1 MDNTELINALS
12 QVTDGLN
19 RMGDSF
25 KYTTVGFTSQPAG
38 LNPLV
43 NAFKNMIVEIYSK
56 LNKSYEKKLK
66 DLTDEVVDGNK
77 GQKEENEA
85 LKTAIGVLRGIQEKA
100 KNEENDRNK
109 KASTLNQYFQKSFD
123 SWKDGKK
130 NISVLQ
136 KMVGISFQ
144 SFLIGKDILK
154 TSKAILENMNNVM
167 LTNAEFAAS
176 LRQAGVSI
184 QEGFD
189 EGFLK
194 YAQIA
199 GKDREKFVEML
210 SQNAG
215 FITSAN
221 AKGLNGVNVL
231 ANQTNKLTGI
241 LGLSGR
247 EIESSIKA
255 YNESMLTTANAANIA
270 GIDHTNELI
279 RSTSALKSFAM
290 ATGQSVEN
298 ILKEQKAKEKSW
310 QMQRLATDQ
319 RTRSQFLMMRNL
331 GLSDDMIEAIMLGKH
346 NKASTMAMLDPYSA
360 QMMNDMR
367 RAYMSTINNPEAFRD
382 ALVRLNHSSAAEG
395 MRQREANT
403 NVMDYAYINGL
414 GELFAP
420 GTTQWGMLTA
430 RNMDFDK
437 ERLMK
442 GNDVKALNAVQE
454 SYKEMSRSVNK
465 LKDALTPSLETI
477 AEHYPTMT
485 KLLTW
490 MTDFMGNVLQN
501 HPWLGAILMGGQM
514 LAPLTSSI
522 LPMFIFGLM
531 NKAKPAIINISE
543 AAGSKFMVTV
553 TTEAAKTG
561 GFFSKLTGVLSKGA
575 SLLGKGLTGATL
587 GSVASDLTG
596 GNSTGGLVG
605 GLVGGY
611 ALPALAKWGAGR
623 LIGSTLGKALGAFGG
638 PVGVV
643 LGSLIGGWAGGAIG
657 NLFGDKPKNEPA
669 SAPES
674 SSYNTSNQTSSGNQT
689 EVVQTQHNVVSLN
702 GMEGLRSLL
711 RDNNAILK
719 NIYSELRTGPMKPGT
734 NMVG

>member
-19 RMGDSF
+19 KMGDSF

-43 NAFKNMIVEIYSK
+43 NAFKTMIVEIYSK
-56 LNKSYEKKLK
+56 LNKSYEEKLK
-66 DLTDEVVDGNK
+66 GLTDEVADGNK

-130 NISVLQ
+130 NTSALE

-154 TSKAILENMNNVM
+154 TSKAILENMNSIM

-199 GKDREKFVEML
+199 GKDREKFVQML
-210 SQNAG
+210 TENAG
-215 FITSAN
+215 FVTSAN

-231 ANQTNKLTGI
+231 ANQANKLTGI

-290 ATGQSVEN
+290 ATGQSYEN
-298 ILKEQKAKEKSW
+298 IIKEQKAKEKSW
-310 QMQRLATDQ
+310 QMQRLATDP
-319 RTRSQFLMMRNL
+319 RTRSQFMMMRNA
-331 GLSDDMIEAIMLGKH
+331 GLSDDMIEAIMLNKH
-346 NKASTMAMLDPYSA
+346 NKASTMAMLDPNSA
-360 QMMNDMR
+360 RMMNEMR
-367 RAYMSTINNPEAFRD
+367 RAYMSTINNPEAFAD

-395 MRQREANT
+395 MRRREANT

-437 ERLMK
+437 NRLMK
-442 GNDVKALNAVQE
+442 GTDVKAINAVQE
-454 SYKEMSRSVNK
+454 TEKELSRSINK
-465 LKDALTPSLETI
+465 LKDAMSPSLKTI
-477 AEHYPTMT
+477 ADNYPTMT
-485 KLLTW
+485 KALTW

-514 LAPLTSSI
+514 LAPLASSI

-531 NKAKPAIINISE
+531 SKTKPAIINISKD
-543 AAGSKFMVTV
+543 AAKHFSITMTA
-553 TTEAAKTG
+553 EAAKAG

-605 GLVGGY
+605 GVLGSL
-611 ALPALAKWGAGR
+611 ALPALAKFGASR

-638 PVGVV
+638 PVGVI

-657 NLFGDKPKNEPA
+657 NLFEDKPKNEPA
-669 SAPES
+669 SAPEY
-674 SSYNTSNQTSSGNQT
+674 SSYNESNQSSSNQT

-702 GMEGLRSLL
+702 GMDTLKSLL
-711 RDNNAILK
+711 RDINSNTKAVVT
-719 NIYSELRTGPMKPGT
+719 ELRNSGFKTGSNLAT
-734 NMVG
+734 